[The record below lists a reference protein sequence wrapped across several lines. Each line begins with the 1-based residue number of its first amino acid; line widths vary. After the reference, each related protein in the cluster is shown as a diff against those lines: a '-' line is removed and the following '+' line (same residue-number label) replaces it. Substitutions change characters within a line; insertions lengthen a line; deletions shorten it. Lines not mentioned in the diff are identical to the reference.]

1 MSQQR
6 VNIQYSLTIDQLPNE
21 IDRLYK
27 LAKSTFTEMDKEV
40 FNTSSKLDIS
50 IDSIDKINKIRERLA
65 DVDHQLMD
73 INGIMT
79 GYMNFISTPKQ
90 STKDNTNEESDVE
103 PENLEDMSLM
113 DLENK
118 LNHFKNNYSMLQ
130 NSNDQISPEKHSDT
144 Q

>member
-1 MSQQR
+1 MSEQR
-6 VNIQYSLTIDQLPNE
+6 VNIQYSITIDQLPNE

-27 LAKSTFTEMDKEV
+27 LAKNTFTEMDTEL

-50 IDSIDKINKIRERLA
+50 IDSIEKINKIRERLA
-65 DVDHQLMD
+65 NVDHQLMD

-79 GYMNFISTPKQ
+79 GYMNFISAPKQ
-90 STKDNTNEESDVE
+90 ATKDNANEENDVE
-103 PENLEDMSLM
+103 PESLENMSLL

-118 LNHFKNNYSMLQ
+118 LNHFKNNYTMLQ